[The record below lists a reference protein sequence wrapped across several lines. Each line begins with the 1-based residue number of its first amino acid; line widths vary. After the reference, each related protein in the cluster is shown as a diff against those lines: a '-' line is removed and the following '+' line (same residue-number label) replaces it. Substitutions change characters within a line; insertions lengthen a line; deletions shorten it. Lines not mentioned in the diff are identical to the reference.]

1 MATTKDNL
9 QALDIDRN
17 VKYEIRLGS
26 KIKKIKAMN
35 NAVSERCDELIAR
48 AEVSYSEDQKS
59 LIVNMGKNRKLVPKC
74 VSLMILH
81 SWFKVTFFHWI
92 YWRYLHIRYTMPE
105 LSQAVKECMGLSD
118 VGPFFNAM
126 AVLAQNSRIIKRMAQ
141 TNTFNIAQEFGQQQD
156 TK

>member
-1 MATTKDNL
+1 MRFTAPLFSLTNKIQNKWQPPKDNL

-59 LIVNMGKNRKLVPKC
+59 LIVNMGKK
-74 VSLMILH
+74 
-81 SWFKVTFFHWI
+81 
-92 YWRYLHIRYTMPE
+92 
-105 LSQAVKECMGLSD
+105 SQTCS
-118 VGPFFNAM
+118 
-126 AVLAQNSRIIKRMAQ
+126 
-141 TNTFNIAQEFGQQQD
+141 
-156 TK
+156 